1 MNIRADVADYN
12 EALAE
17 PAKSL
22 CNALLE
28 SIEVSFPDAEAKVWH
43 GHPVWFL
50 NENPIVGYSQQ
61 KAGVQLLFWSGKS
74 FPTVGLEPVGKHQAA
89 GLTLKQ
95 VADLDQALLAG
106 WLIEAREIQWDYAN
120 VVKRRSL
127 EKLTAF

>member
-22 CNALLE
+22 CDALLE
-28 SIEVSFPDAEAKVWH
+28 AIEASLPDAEAKVWH

-50 NENPIVGYSQQ
+50 NENPLVGYSQQ

-74 FPTVGLEPVGKHQAA
+74 FSTVGLEPVGKHQAA

-106 WLIEAREIQWDYAN
+106 WLKEAREIQWDYAN

-127 EKLTAF
+127 EKLTDF

>member
-1 MNIRADVADYN
+1 MNIPADVADYN
-12 EALAE
+12 AALSE
-17 PAKSL
+17 PAKSV

-28 SIEVSFPDAEAKVWH
+28 AIEASLPDAEAKVWH

-50 NENPIVGYSQQ
+50 NENPLVGYSQQ

-74 FPTVGLEPVGKHQAA
+74 FPTGGLEPVGKHQAA

-95 VADLDQALLAG
+95 VADLDQALLAS
-106 WLIEAREIQWDYAN
+106 WLKEAREIQWDYAN

-127 EKLTAF
+127 DKLTDF